1 MVKSSCR
8 RPKLLSAPT
17 GGLTA
22 SVTPVPGNPLPLGE
36 CLCGYCM
43 HRAHRYTC
51 RQNIH
56 RCKIKM
62 NKKRLRPHSGYS
74 LVKLIPRSGHS
85 QIHTVCSVNAEDPP
99 PLLSA
104 SPAACLLG
112 APPRSTLL
120 ARVGRQQGA
129 VPVPAG
135 CSTVSQI
142 SRAPEKTSLQTV
154 CTDPAQRQHV
164 ALGIR
169 T

>member
-1 MVKSSCR
+1 MQGEKRRPQEAKERSWRDGFMVKSSCR

-112 APPRSTLL
+112 APEVHLVGT
-120 ARVGRQQGA
+120 GRQAAGGSA
-129 VPVPAG
+129 STCRLFHSVP
-135 CSTVSQI
+135 
-142 SRAPEKTSLQTV
+142 
-154 CTDPAQRQHV
+154 DF
-164 ALGIR
+164 
-169 T
+169 